1 MFINNFNLG
10 GNMEKNEQQEYAW
23 HLFNAVKGASEKER
37 QKMLDI
43 YGECLNAVQGK
54 STSSV
59 SPGSEV

>member
-1 MFINNFNLG
+1 
-10 GNMEKNEQQEYAW
+10 MEKNEQQEYAW